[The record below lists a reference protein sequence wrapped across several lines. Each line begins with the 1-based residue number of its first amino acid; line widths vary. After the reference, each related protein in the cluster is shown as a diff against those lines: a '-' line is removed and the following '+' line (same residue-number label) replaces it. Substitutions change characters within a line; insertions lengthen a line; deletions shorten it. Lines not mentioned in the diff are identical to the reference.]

1 MHLRSGPTGVH
12 KRALPSPD
20 VALGLAFNGR
30 DPESRILLRRF
41 RIRGRLADEGRE
53 KYIHTYI
60 HTYIHIYCGKRWMHI
75 CIRNGDWN
83 GFGS

>member
-1 MHLRSGPTGVH
+1 MRLRSGPTGVH

-41 RIRGRLADEGRE
+41 RIRGRLADEGRVERERE
-53 KYIHTYI
+53 KYIWTV
-60 HTYIHIYCGKRWMHI
+60 GRKVKVDG
-75 CIRNGDWN
+75 GDWRD
-83 GFGS
+83 